1 MGGTEKMG
9 KFTVQQMKTGYKFN
23 LKAGNGQIIASSELY
38 HVAEECLAA
47 IERVRRHAGA
57 AVEDQTLPARQ
68 PLPFP
73 KFTVRHSERGSIRFY
88 LYDEQGALLAHSKH
102 YTAKRSCLAG
112 IRSIA
117 ENAPGAPVIT
127 G

>member
-1 MGGTEKMG
+1 MG

-88 LYDEQGALLAHSKH
+88 IYDEQGALLAHSKH

>member
-1 MGGTEKMG
+1 MG
-9 KFTVQQMKTGYKFN
+9 KFTVQQMKSGYKFN

-38 HVAEECLAA
+38 HMAEECLAA

-57 AVEDQTLPARQ
+57 AVEDQTLPAPQ

>member
-9 KFTVQQMKTGYKFN
+9 KFTVQQMKAGYKFN

>member
-1 MGGTEKMG
+1 MG

-38 HVAEECLAA
+38 HMAEECLAA

-57 AVEDQTLPARQ
+57 AVEDQTLSAPQ

>member
-1 MGGTEKMG
+1 MG
-9 KFTVQQMKTGYKFN
+9 KFTVQQMKAGYKFN

-57 AVEDQTLPARQ
+57 AVEDQTLPAPQ

-73 KFTVRHSERGSIRFY
+73 KFTVRHSERGSI
-88 LYDEQGALLAHSKH
+88 
-102 YTAKRSCLAG
+102 
-112 IRSIA
+112 
-117 ENAPGAPVIT
+117 PGAGLCAIIPGGGRGTERSVGVPDFQVRET
-127 G
+127 TRT

>member
-1 MGGTEKMG
+1 MGGTEKRG

-38 HVAEECLAA
+38 HMAEECLAA

-57 AVEDQTLPARQ
+57 AVEDQTLPAPQ

>member
-57 AVEDQTLPARQ
+57 AVEDQTLPAPQ

>member
-38 HVAEECLAA
+38 HMAEECLAA

-57 AVEDQTLPARQ
+57 AVEDQTLPAPQ

>member
-1 MGGTEKMG
+1 MG

-38 HVAEECLAA
+38 HMAEECLAA

-57 AVEDQTLPARQ
+57 AVEDQTLPAPQ

-88 LYDEQGALLAHSKH
+88 LYDEQGALLAHGKH